1 MKFLARFPES
11 KHEQIKQLMGYI
23 QLCGVT
29 GRDLVS
35 IGGYI
40 DRERKKETAKYNL
53 ARIADLDIQLIGA
66 DKKNTTRQEWWQRRW
81 RVVTSNGDKYDFIN
95 DTWHHY
101 RVYSHGTKITMTASP
116 TNTYTGDWP
125 NTWRWQKIS
134 AHEMMMDVADGR
146 FLLNF

>member
-40 DRERKKETAKYNL
+40 DRERKKETARSNL
-53 ARIADLDIQLIGA
+53 ARIADLDIRLIGT
-66 DKKNTTRQEWWQRRW
+66 DKKNNTRQEWWHRRW
-81 RVVTSNGDKYDFIN
+81 RVVTANGNKYDFTD
-95 DTWHHY
+95 DTWNNY
-101 RVYSHGTKITMTASP
+101 RVYSHATKISKSITAS
-116 TNTYTGDWP
+116 NHYVGGWP
-125 NTWRWQKIS
+125 STWRYNKIQ
-134 AHEMMMDVADGR
+134 AHEIMMDVADGR

>member
-29 GRDLVS
+29 GKDLVS

-40 DRERKKETAKYNL
+40 DRERKKETAKNNL
-53 ARIADLDIQLIGA
+53 ARIADLDIQLIGTN
-66 DKKNTTRQEWWQRRW
+66 KKNNTRQEWWQRRW
-81 RVVTSNGDKYDFIN
+81 RVVTANGNKYDFT
-95 DTWHHY
+95 DETWNNY
-101 RVYSHGTKITMTASP
+101 RVYSHTTKITKSITAS
-116 TNTYTGDWP
+116 NHYVGGWP
-125 NTWRWQKIS
+125 CTWRYNKIQ
-134 AHEMMMDVADGR
+134 AHEIMMDVADGR

>member
-29 GRDLVS
+29 GKDLVS

-40 DRERKKETAKYNL
+40 DRERKKETSKKNL
-53 ARIADLDIQLIGA
+53 ARIADLDIRSIGN
-66 DKKNTTRQEWWQRRW
+66 DNKSSPRREWWHQRW
-81 RVVTSNGDKYDFIN
+81 RVVTANGDKYDFTD

-101 RVYSHGTKITMTASP
+101 RVYSHSTKVGKFVSP
-116 TNTYTGDWP
+116 TSHYAGDWP
-125 NTWRWQKIS
+125 NTWRWHKIT
-134 AHEMMMDVADGR
+134 AHEIMMDVIDGR

>member
-40 DRERKKETAKYNL
+40 DRERKKETSKNNL

-66 DKKNTTRQEWWQRRW
+66 DKKSARREWWQQRW
-81 RVVTSNGDKYDFIN
+81 RVVTANGEKYDFV
-95 DTWHHY
+95 DDSWHHY
-101 RVYSHGTKITMTASP
+101 RVYSHNTKASRSASP
-116 TNTYTGDWP
+116 SNHYAHDWP
-125 NTWRWQKIS
+125 NTWRWNKIS
-134 AHEMMMDVADGR
+134 AHEMMMDVVDGR
-146 FLLNF
+146 FPLNF

>member
-40 DRERKKETAKYNL
+40 DRERKKEMSKKNL
-53 ARIADLDIQLIGA
+53 ARIADLDIRAIGA
-66 DKKNTTRQEWWQRRW
+66 AKKVKPEWPWWHHRW
-81 RVVTSNGDKYDFIN
+81 RVVTAAGDKYDFT
-95 DTWHHY
+95 DDVWHHY
-101 RVYSHGTKITMTASP
+101 KVYSHSTKTYKIASP
-116 TNTYTGDWP
+116 TNQYSGAWP
-125 NTWRWQKIS
+125 TTWRYNKIT

>member
-29 GRDLVS
+29 GKDLVS
-35 IGGYI
+35 IGGHI
-40 DRERKKETAKYNL
+40 DRERKKITTKNNL
-53 ARIADLDIQLIGA
+53 ARIADLDIQPVGT
-66 DKKNTTRQEWWQRRW
+66 DKKSTRWEWWHQRW
-81 RVVTSNGDKYDFIN
+81 RVITPNSDKYDFID
-95 DTWHHY
+95 DTWNNY
-101 RVYSHGTKITMTASP
+101 RVYSHTTKITKSVTAS
-116 TNTYTGDWP
+116 NHYAGGWP
-125 NTWRWQKIS
+125 GTWRYNKIQ